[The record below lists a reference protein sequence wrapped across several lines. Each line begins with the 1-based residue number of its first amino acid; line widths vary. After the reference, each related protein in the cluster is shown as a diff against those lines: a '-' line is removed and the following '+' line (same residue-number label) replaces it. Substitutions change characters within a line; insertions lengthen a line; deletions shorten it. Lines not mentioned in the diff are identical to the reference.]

1 MKYLIVLLVVGIGLW
16 LLLRARGGG
25 AGAAGGG
32 AEKSRRRRGS
42 EAAEA
47 MVECAHCRL
56 HVPRGD
62 AVVDAAGRTFCTEA
76 HRLAGPR

>member
-32 AEKSRRRRGS
+32 AEPRRRRGS
-42 EAAEA
+42 DAAEA

-62 AVVDAAGRTFCTEA
+62 AVVDAAGRSFCTEA